1 MTSSYTANL
10 GLQQP
15 ATGDQTNSWGTT
27 VNTDWTIVDNA
38 IAGLAS
44 INLPAQSGYPTVVLT
59 FSQGSP
65 TQQLPNRQL
74 IFTGALTANTL
85 VLLPQGRNFEIAV
98 TNGTSGAFSLTLG
111 VSNGAEGALG
121 STVAVAQGATMEL
134 FSDGTNIGVRAVTG
148 PSSVAAA
155 GNVAAFADQTG
166 GALQDTGFPSS
177 SLTSLV
183 PSGTIL
189 EFAGTTPPSGYLL
202 ANGQAVSRTTYATL
216 FSICGT
222 AYGAGDG
229 STTFNVPDRRG
240 RVGAGYDPSN
250 ATGRLTG
257 STAQGA
263 SAAALGNSGGEQAH
277 TQTSAE
283 LVSHSHTATSISS
296 SNSSSTVRD
305 PGHAHVLGNSTPGG
319 TTFPEISASAQG
331 TGDNNTG
338 SATTGISV
346 STSTTTT
353 TSTTNTDT
361 GGGSAFNV
369 VQPTIILN
377 YIIKT

>member
-148 PSSVAAA
+148 RVRWRRQAMSQLLPIRQA
-155 GNVAAFADQTG
+155 GRFRTRD
-166 GALQDTGFPSS
+166 SR
-177 SLTSLV
+177 
-183 PSGTIL
+183 
-189 EFAGTTPPSGYLL
+189 PP
-202 ANGQAVSRTTYATL
+202 R
-216 FSICGT
+216 
-222 AYGAGDG
+222 
-229 STTFNVPDRRG
+229 
-240 RVGAGYDPSN
+240 
-250 ATGRLTG
+250 
-257 STAQGA
+257 
-263 SAAALGNSGGEQAH
+263 
-277 TQTSAE
+277 
-283 LVSHSHTATSISS
+283 
-296 SNSSSTVRD
+296 
-305 PGHAHVLGNSTPGG
+305 
-319 TTFPEISASAQG
+319 
-331 TGDNNTG
+331 
-338 SATTGISV
+338 
-346 STSTTTT
+346 
-353 TSTTNTDT
+353 
-361 GGGSAFNV
+361 
-369 VQPTIILN
+369 
-377 YIIKT
+377 

>member
-44 INLPAQSGYPTVVLT
+44 INLPAQSGYPTIVLT

-65 TQQLPNRQL
+65 TQQLPNRRL

-166 GALQDTGFPSS
+166 GALQTRDSRPPRRPRWCRAELTWNLRHDATKRLPARERAGGLEDNPCDAVDTAAPP
-177 SLTSLV
+177 TA
-183 PSGTIL
+183 PGTGPRRSR
-189 EFAGTTPPSGYLL
+189 A
-202 ANGQAVSRTTYATL
+202 GQAR
-216 FSICGT
+216 
-222 AYGAGDG
+222 
-229 STTFNVPDRRG
+229 PRR
-240 RVGAGYDPSN
+240 AGYDPSN

-257 STAQGA
+257 STGEGA
-263 SAAALGNSGGEQAH
+263 SAAALGNSG
-277 TQTSAE
+277 
-283 LVSHSHTATSISS
+283 VSKPHADERGARKPLHTATSISS
-296 SNSSSTVRD
+296 SNSSSTVTD
-305 PGHAHVLGNSTPGG
+305 PGDAHVLGNSTPGG